1 MTRSRVLLRLLAS
14 FLLAAACGGG
24 RSDTGV
30 ADSASDL
37 VSNQPAAA
45 KTTRRSSTAP
55 QSVVSTIQGNV
66 SNLQVALHPRRQPRA
81 AAPSL
86 LASLRGLPPFASVAS
101 AGTGFE
107 GIHVSIDG
115 ADVHGE
121 TDASGVFSVVGRYF
135 GPTTLRF
142 DREEDDLHA
151 HMLLNVPNGGSLF
164 LRDVTLDDSTGQ
176 ATAVIEDLTFDGVVL
191 DKECLRKQIQV
202 ASRYAAGGQ
211 RYVVDLA
218 DSVVSDDSGEPRR
231 CIQLRNDAEVLV
243 HGLVQ
248 PDGSI
253 GSGNVTV
260 YDEDR
265 TAEATSSN
273 PDVTGSPAR
282 TPVSTPPAFP
292 DPPAPTPGL
301 PTQ

>member
-1 MTRSRVLLRLLAS
+1 VRPKILRLLAS
-14 FLLAAACGGG
+14 FLLAAACGCG
-24 RSDTGV
+24 RSGTGA

-37 VSNQPAAA
+37 VSSQPAAA
-45 KTTRRSSTAP
+45 KSTRRSSMAP

-86 LASLRGLPPFASVAS
+86 LAALRHFPPFESVAS

-107 GIHVSIDG
+107 GIHVSLDG

-151 HMLLNVPNGGSLF
+151 RMLLDVPNGGSLF
-164 LRDVTLDDSTGQ
+164 LRDVKLDDSTGQ
-176 ATAVIEDLTFDGVVL
+176 ATAAIEDLTFDGVVL

-202 ASRYAAGGQ
+202 ASRYAPGGQ

-218 DSVVSDDSGEPRR
+218 DSVLSDDSGTPRR
-231 CIQLRNDAEVLV
+231 CIQLRSYDEVLV

-248 PDGSI
+248 PDGSV

-273 PDVTGSPAR
+273 PGVTESPSLR
-282 TPVSTPPAFP
+282 PVSTPPASP
-292 DPPAPTPGL
+292 DPQAPAPGP